1 MGFRM
6 FEGTVVNINERNI
19 TVDICGCK
27 HIGVRCVLKN
37 NDKSVQDHNVTSNTE
52 CHQYEIVSIGEEI
65 EIFQNTTV
73 IKKFHGGLDEINLKC
88 YEGTGHYKFLNN
100 CPSGGAET
108 RPCNISCPLSYC
120 HEILDDLEK
129 NDNFS
134 FVKVLDIILII
145 LGVLITPT
153 IIYFCYKHGVH
164 CPRSTSDH
172 YKNFRA
178 VFTRNSGRETTFV
191 NPPEDPLPV

>member
-6 FEGTVVNINERNI
+6 FGGTVVNINEGNI

-27 HIGVRCVLKN
+27 HTGIRSVLNN
-37 NDKSVQDHNVTSNTE
+37 NDTKSVRDYNVTSNTE
-52 CHQYEIVSIGEEI
+52 CHQYEIGSIGEET
-65 EIFQNTTV
+65 EIAQNTTV
-73 IKKFHGGLDEINLKC
+73 IKRYRGDLEEIYLEC

-100 CPSGGAET
+100 CSSGAET
-108 RPCNISCPLSYC
+108 RPCNISCPVSYC
-120 HEILDDLEK
+120 QEILDDLEK